1 MKSSPRG
8 EVPGSQKLLHGV
20 FLLAFHLILYGIS
33 IFSPP
38 CGFCHTI
45 HYSVEPKGMT
55 VRVFYSPDDPASYAE
70 YEVFG
75 PGDTEPY
82 QIGRTDRSGCVS
94 LLPDRPGEW
103 KVKVL
108 GESAHG
114 FHGITIELRVD
125 EALMLE
131 GFTKPLVATH
141 TKVITG
147 VAIIFG
153 IFGLYALWR
162 SRKGSPGRG
171 GWKTS
176 DGSPRE

>member
-1 MKSSPRG
+1 MKKVTYSHT
-8 EVPGSQKLLHGV
+8 LLEGVWSLALVLLLYAV
-20 FLLAFHLILYGIS
+20 FLLLPS
-33 IFSPP
+33 E
-38 CGFCHTI
+38 GFCHTI

-82 QIGRTDRSGCVS
+82 QIGRTDRRGCVS

-114 FHGITIELRVD
+114 FHGITIELKVD

-131 GFTKPLVATH
+131 GFSKPLVATH
-141 TKVITG
+141 TRLITG

-162 SRKGSPGRG
+162 SRSGFPKGRAGEPPDTRPGG
-171 GWKTS
+171 
-176 DGSPRE
+176 